1 MKKEKKCMFNVLAKP
16 VDTAIILDGKK
27 AEDFFSQKTDPKVK
41 ERILRNAA
49 KMRLQR
55 IKNEGTEKGKE

>member
-55 IKNEGTEKGKE
+55 IKNEGKEKGKE

>member
-55 IKNEGTEKGKE
+55 KKFGE

>member
-1 MKKEKKCMFNVLAKP
+1 MKKEKKYMFNVLAKP

-41 ERILRNAA
+41 ERILRNAD

-55 IKNEGTEKGKE
+55 IKNEGKEKEKE

>member
-1 MKKEKKCMFNVLAKP
+1 MKKEKKYMFNVLAKP

-27 AEDFFSQKTDPKVK
+27 AEDFFSQKPDPKVK

-49 KMRLQR
+49 KMKLQR
-55 IKNEGTEKGKE
+55 IKNEEKEKEKD